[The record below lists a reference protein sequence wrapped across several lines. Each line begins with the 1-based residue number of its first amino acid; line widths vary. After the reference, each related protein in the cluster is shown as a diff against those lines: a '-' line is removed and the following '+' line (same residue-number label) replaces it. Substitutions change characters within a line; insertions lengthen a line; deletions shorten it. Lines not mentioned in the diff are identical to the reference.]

1 MTWGEVLAWE
11 PPGRFAMSWKMT
23 PVPTEVELTFQALG
37 PALTRVSVEHR
48 GWEALS
54 DEQIAEDCALPGGYA
69 NGSYVRGWAQILA
82 RLTAAVQGAG

>member
-54 DEQIAEDCALPGGYA
+54 DEPRT
-69 NGSYVRGWAQILA
+69 VRCPADTPMA
-82 RLTAAVQGAG
+82 PTSGAGRRSWPG